1 MKLQLLCFYL
11 ILTFSV
17 SSQTF
22 HLTQSAFEP
31 VLGDSSQYY
40 RADTSKFLNGMPITL
55 KGPNC
60 VWDYSNL
67 IGLFPMITTTFVSP
81 SSVITATNYPGT
93 TLVQKQ
99 GSTYYFLKSVDSPG
113 EQTEILGA
121 ETGSLNLN
129 FSNSAIAS
137 KYPMAYASTFTD
149 NVSGAFTF
157 SVNGTF
163 TGTISTEI
171 DGYGDLLL
179 PGDVLLGNLLRV
191 KSVQSLNLIVGFF
204 PVGTAVQTT
213 YSYFHASYKFP
224 VLNITYTSIS
234 FLTNPPI
241 VTANVTGNSK
251 ALVVGVEEVNM
262 NIAELSIFPNP
273 AHKELRIK
281 FDNPTKK
288 SYIVELSDALGRG
301 ILRQETGNT
310 SEVEHVLHLENLP
323 KGLYLLK
330 ISQGGSSFQKK
341 IVVGD
346 Y

>member
-1 MKLQLLCFYL
+1 MKLQLLCLFL
-11 ILTFSV
+11 ILRFSV

-22 HLTQSAFEP
+22 HFTQSAFEP
-31 VLGDSSQYY
+31 ILGDSSQYY
-40 RADTSKFLNGMPITL
+40 RADTSKFLNGMPL
-55 KGPNC
+55 GVKGPNC

-67 IGLFPMITTTFVSP
+67 IGMFPMITTNFVSP
-81 SSVITATNYPGT
+81 SSVSTATNYPGT

-99 GSTYYFLKSVDSPG
+99 GSTYYFLKSVENPSA
-113 EQTEILGA
+113 QTEILGA

-163 TGTISTEI
+163 SGTLSTTV
-171 DGYGDLLL
+171 DGYGDLYL

-191 KSVQSLNLIVGFF
+191 KSVQSLNLIVGLF

-234 FLTNPPI
+234 FLTNPPLI
-241 VTANVTGNSK
+241 TVNITGNSK
-251 ALVVGVEEVNM
+251 ALVVGVDEANM
-262 NIAELSIFPNP
+262 SIAELSIFPNP
-273 AHKELRIK
+273 TQKELRIT
-281 FDNPTKK
+281 FGNPSKK
-288 SYIVELSDALGRG
+288 TYTLELSDVSGRS
-301 ILRQETGNT
+301 IVKQETGNT
-310 SEVEHVLHLENLP
+310 SEVEHVLQLENLP
-323 KGLYLLK
+323 KGLYILK
-330 ISQGGSSFQKK
+330 ISHEGSSLQKK